1 MKKAIFMCSCSLF
14 LCGCDELAQKG
25 TQTCQN
31 ALEDSGLKD
40 TLIEHGKKLDAFL
53 DSNKTQEF
61 IEKQNQILQ
70 ESIDEF
76 KSTLE
81 SNTTK
86 EHLQKQMENLNE
98 MLGGESKSQD
108 SNQTT
113 FDL

>member
-1 MKKAIFMCSCSLF
+1 MIYKIIIRPIAI
-14 LCGCDELAQKG
+14 K
-25 TQTCQN
+25 
-31 ALEDSGLKD
+31 
-40 TLIEHGKKLDAFL
+40 
-53 DSNKTQEF
+53 F

-86 EHLQKQMENLNE
+86 ELLQKQMENLNE